1 MFDPAPLS
9 SEPSTQSR
17 RTPDHPDPEFVPP
30 LSDTGALLAAV
41 GLSSRVIREI
51 LGNAAGGGA
60 HG

>member
-17 RTPDHPDPEFVPP
+17 RTPDHPDPEFIPP
-30 LSDTGALLAAV
+30 APDTGALLAAV
-41 GLSSRVIREI
+41 GLSSRAIREI
-51 LGNAAGGGA
+51 LGNAAASGA